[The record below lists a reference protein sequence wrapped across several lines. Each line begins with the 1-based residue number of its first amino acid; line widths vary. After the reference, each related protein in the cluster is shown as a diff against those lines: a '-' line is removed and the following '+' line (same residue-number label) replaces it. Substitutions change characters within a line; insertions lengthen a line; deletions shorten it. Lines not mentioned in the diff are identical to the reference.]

1 MKFTYDEEIAA
12 EAQQAWKVMREFS
25 AIERAALAEKVE
37 MEGEG
42 VGSYRHMHMP
52 GGTIMT
58 EKLVARDDDVW
69 ALTYIMTAR
78 GPMPLES
85 YQASMRIE
93 PAGEHCRVIF
103 EAEYE
108 PRGITEEKANRML
121 TNVYR
126 ALIDTARRDLNLA

>member
-1 MKFTYDEEIAA
+1 
-12 EAQQAWKVMREFS
+12 
-25 AIERAALAEKVE
+25 
-37 MEGEG
+37 
-42 VGSYRHMHMP
+42 
-52 GGTIMT
+52 
-58 EKLVARDDDVW
+58 
-69 ALTYIMTAR
+69 
-78 GPMPLES
+78 MPLES

-108 PRGITEEKANRML
+108 PSGITEEKANRML